1 MTENFDPVAHNR
13 AAWDR
18 EVDSGNEWTRP
29 VGSDVIA
36 RARAGDWSVVLIGY
50 QPVPRDWFPAE
61 LAGAAV
67 LCLAS
72 GGGQQGPV
80 LAAAGADVTVFDNSP
95 RQLGRDE
102 EVAAREGLAI
112 RTVLGDMRDLGA
124 FPDASFDVVFNPVS
138 NVFCPEL
145 APVWR
150 ESFRVLRP
158 GGVLLAGFM
167 NPDIYLFDEA
177 ALERDEL
184 VVRHPLP
191 FSSLDLPEAERQ
203 QYYGDGPVEFSHSLT
218 EQIGGQLAAGFTL
231 THLVEAPH
239 HTDPPRGTCPATS
252 PPAPSSP
259 AEPGCADAGGAY
271 QVPGSGPPYQDW
283 MIWCAIDTG
292 GGSSS
297 SPAATSAASS
307 ARVRK
312 RASAISS
319 SSTVI
324 CCPGP
329 ASARNPSIRLCGIG
343 QAWLPTYR
351 MPLTAIPVSSQ
362 TSRATVCSADSPAST
377 KPARMDTRPG
387 GHMRLRASRQR
398 SSSSVTSMITA
409 GSMRGKCSL
418 PSTGHRRMCPAG
430 AGTVRAP
437 QRGQWVWRACQLASA
452 TAWVNS
458 PASRSPSSVAA
469 CRRLAGRTPGSG
481 AAMSVPG
488 GGRAP
493 APSPPG
499 GPATPK

>member
-18 EVDSGNEWTRP
+18 EVESGNEWTRP
-29 VGSDVIA
+29 VRSDVIA

-80 LAAAGADVTVFDNSP
+80 LAAAGAAVTVFDNSP

-124 FPDASFDVVFNPVS
+124 FPGASFDVVFNPVS

-158 GGVLLAGFM
+158 GGVLLAGFV

-184 VVRHPLP
+184 VVRHSLP

-203 QYYGDGPVEFSHSLT
+203 RYYGDGPVEFSHSLT

-239 HTDPPRGTCPATS
+239 HADPTGRYMPGYLATR
-252 PPAPSSP
+252 AVK
-259 AEPGCADAGGAY
+259 PG
-271 QVPGSGPPYQDW
+271 
-283 MIWCAIDTG
+283 
-292 GGSSS
+292 
-297 SPAATSAASS
+297 
-307 ARVRK
+307 
-312 RASAISS
+312 
-319 SSTVI
+319 
-324 CCPGP
+324 
-329 ASARNPSIRLCGIG
+329 
-343 QAWLPTYR
+343 
-351 MPLTAIPVSSQ
+351 
-362 TSRATVCSADSPAST
+362 
-377 KPARMDTRPG
+377 
-387 GHMRLRASRQR
+387 
-398 SSSSVTSMITA
+398 
-409 GSMRGKCSL
+409 
-418 PSTGHRRMCPAG
+418 
-430 AGTVRAP
+430 
-437 QRGQWVWRACQLASA
+437 
-452 TAWVNS
+452 
-458 PASRSPSSVAA
+458 
-469 CRRLAGRTPGSG
+469 
-481 AAMSVPG
+481 
-488 GGRAP
+488 
-493 APSPPG
+493 
-499 GPATPK
+499 